1 MKVKLIAIT
10 VLALFCAKAFS
21 EVRISQDFVKA
32 IAIVESGCNDEA
44 VGTSCGC
51 IGRYQVSQIC
61 VDEVNRKFGTS
72 YVLSDMHDPEKA
84 EDVLHKYLAHWGSHY
99 ENKTGNAAT
108 DEVLARIWNG
118 GPKGYEMESTLPY
131 WEKVKER
138 MDEIEGEK
146 RKSGQGQEG

>member
-1 MKVKLIAIT
+1 MKIKLIAIT

-61 VDEVNRKFGTS
+61 VDEVNQKFRTS

-84 EDVLHKYLAHWGSHY
+84 EDVLRKYLAHWGSHY

-118 GPKGYEMESTLPY
+118 GPTGYGKDCTAEY
-131 WEKVKER
+131 WNKVKNELDK
-138 MDEIEGEK
+138 MKEDSDDED
-146 RKSGQGQEG
+146 